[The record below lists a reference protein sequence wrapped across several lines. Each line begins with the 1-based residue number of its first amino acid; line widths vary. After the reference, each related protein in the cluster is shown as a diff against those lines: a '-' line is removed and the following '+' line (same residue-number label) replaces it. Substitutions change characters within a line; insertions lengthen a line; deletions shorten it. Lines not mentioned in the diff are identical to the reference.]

1 MQSNNFFRLAM
12 ALGASQA
19 SRFQTNLFKL
29 IKLCLK
35 DSYPNVITASELA
48 ETIKQNFSLTFSED
62 EIAESIQK
70 NHRSVII
77 NQKEDSLYNEYQL
90 TLEEYQKEIAKDGCT
105 VNIDNFIS
113 DFIEVRREKGED
125 LDFDETKKTIYDFL
139 YFTFT
144 SDAQT
149 VLELIDK
156 SRVAEKTEYSVDET
170 FTPEQARTI
179 NNFLNWKNH
188 KKNEFVL
195 NMISS
200 CFDYCML
207 TVKKDTT
214 SFSDVFYGKQFFLDT
229 NIIFRLAGF
238 NKKERQ
244 RSIVS
249 FIDKCKEANIAFCY
263 TNHTKNE
270 LETSIDYHVD
280 ILSRIL
286 GGRSP
291 ISLKSINALSSR
303 YDNLSFYEEYCEWC
317 KAPKNQVGDYES
329 FKDYLK
335 RKIRKLI
342 YPFKPV
348 EAENFETTESKHFE
362 QLTKSF
368 HDYKQERYKNTYD
381 GAIKVD
387 VNNFL
392 FLLKRNSA
400 GNAMNFMDIKNYFIS
415 ADHCL
420 TEWAEK
426 QRPGTVPVFV
436 LPSVWYSIL
445 LKYQGRTNEDYDAF
459 CQFLNIR
466 IAPERDFHF
475 KEKETMLAYVIDLDE
490 PREIREEV
498 LYDIEKRLSSMG
510 EAPIENPIAFAE
522 ESHQSIVS
530 QKENEARNSERKL
543 ADEKY
548 SKLMEDQKEGFQAQN
563 AKDKNESF
571 KSGQLSGQKKQIY
584 QQAKEY
590 AKRNRII
597 TNDLLWGTFIFLCFA
612 ALILIVHFFILP
624 VSNCEEQLRWL
635 NNRDVVTAIIL
646 AIIGAICGVVSL
658 IIKVN
663 KWLLTDD
670 KAVYDKLINKYG
682 LDDPADQ

>member
-70 NHRSVII
+70 NHRLVII

-90 TLEEYQKEIAKDGCT
+90 TLEEYQKEIAKDGCA
-105 VNIDNFIS
+105 VNIDGFIS
-113 DFIEVRREKGED
+113 RFIEMRKKAGEN

-139 YFTFT
+139 YFTFN

-156 SRVAEKTEYSVDET
+156 NRVTDKTEYSLDES

-188 KKNEFVL
+188 QKNEFVL

-214 SFSDVFYGKQFFLDT
+214 SFSDVFNGKQFFLDT

-244 RSIVS
+244 RSIES
-249 FIDKCKEANIAFCY
+249 FIDKCKEAKIAFCY

-270 LETSIDYHVD
+270 LETSIDYNVD
-280 ILSRIL
+280 VLNRIL
-286 GGRSP
+286 GGKSP
-291 ISLKSINALSSR
+291 ISLKSIKALSSR

-317 KAPKNQVGDYES
+317 KAPKNRAGDYEA

-498 LYDIEKRLSSMG
+498 LYDIEKRLSSIG
-510 EAPIENPIAFAE
+510 EKPIENPIAFAE

-590 AKRNRII
+590 AKRNKII
-597 TNDLLWGTFIFLCFA
+597 VNILLVITIICLLVFA
-612 ALILIVHFFILP
+612 FMLGRYIIIS
-624 VSNCEEQLRWL
+624 SNTELSPNLTWF
-635 NNRDVVTAIIL
+635 NNRDVVIAIIFAVL
-646 AIIGAICGVVSL
+646 GAIGGAASIL
-658 IIKVN
+658 IKVN
-663 KWLLTDD
+663 KWLLTDENE
-670 KAVYDKLINKYG
+670 VYDKLIKKYG
-682 LDDPADQ
+682 LNNPAEQ

>member
-35 DSYPNVITASELA
+35 DNYPNVITAGELA
-48 ETIKQNFSLTFSED
+48 ETIKQNFNLSFSEE
-62 EIAESIQK
+62 EIVDSI
-70 NHRSVII
+70 HRNKKSVII
-77 NQKEDSLYNEYQL
+77 NPKKDHLYNEYQL
-90 TLEEYQKEIAKDGCT
+90 TLEEYQKETAKDDCA

-125 LDFDETKKTIYDFL
+125 LDFKETKKNIYDFL
-139 YFTFT
+139 YFTFN

-156 SRVAEKTEYSVDET
+156 SRVTKKTEYSVDES
-170 FTPEQARTI
+170 FTPEKARTI

-214 SFSDVFYGKQFFLDT
+214 SFSDVFNGKQFFLDT

-238 NKKERQ
+238 NKIERQ

-280 ILSRIL
+280 VLKRIF
-286 GGRSP
+286 GGKSP

-303 YDNLSFYEEYCEWC
+303 YDNLSFYEEYCDWC
-317 KAPKNQVGDYES
+317 KAPKNRAGDYET

-348 EAENFETTESKHFE
+348 EADNFETTDKNRFE

-392 FLLKRNSA
+392 FLQKMNSP

-466 IAPERDFHF
+466 IAPERDFRF
-475 KEKETMLAYVIDLDE
+475 KEKEMMLAYVIDLDE

-498 LYDIEKRLSSMG
+498 LYDIEKRLSSMK
-510 EAPIENPIAFAE
+510 EEPIENPISFAE
-522 ESHQSIVS
+522 ESHQSIVR
-530 QKENEARNSERKL
+530 QKENEARDSERKI

-548 SKLMEDQKEGFQAQN
+548 SKLIEDQKAGFQAQN
-563 AKDKNESF
+563 EKDKNESF
-571 KSGQLSGQKKQIY
+571 KSGQLSGQKTQIF
-584 QQAKEY
+584 QQAKER
-590 AKRNRII
+590 AKRNKII
-597 TNDLLWGTFIFLCFA
+597 VNILLVITIFFLVVSVGMF
-612 ALILIVHFFILP
+612 VFHFFIIPNTNL
-624 VSNCEEQLRWL
+624 SQQLLWF
-635 NNRDVVTAIIL
+635 NGRDVVIAIIIFILGLIGGL
-646 AIIGAICGVVSL
+646 ASIL
-658 IIKVN
+658 IKVN
-663 KWLLTDD
+663 KWLLTDED
-670 KAVYDKLINKYG
+670 EMYDKLLKKYG
-682 LDDPADQ
+682 LNNPIE

>member
-19 SRFQTNLFKL
+19 SKFQTNLFKL

-48 ETIKQNFSLTFSED
+48 ETIKQNFSLSFSEE
-62 EIAESIQK
+62 EIVDSI
-70 NHRSVII
+70 HRNKKAVIT
-77 NQKEDSLYNEYQL
+77 NSKKDRLYNEYQL
-90 TLEEYQKEIAKDGCT
+90 TLEEYQKETAKDDCA

-139 YFTFT
+139 YFTFN

-156 SRVAEKTEYSVDET
+156 NRVTEKTEYSVDES

-179 NNFLNWKNH
+179 NNFLNWKH
-188 KKNEFVL
+188 QKKNEFVL

-214 SFSDVFYGKQFFLDT
+214 SFSDVFNGKQFFLDT

-238 NKKERQ
+238 NKLERQ

-280 ILSRIL
+280 VLKRIL
-286 GGRSP
+286 GGKSP
-291 ISLKSINALSSR
+291 ISLKSVNALSSR
-303 YDNLSFYEEYCEWC
+303 YDNLSFYEEYCDWC
-317 KAPKNQVGDYES
+317 KAPKNRAGDYET

-348 EAENFETTESKHFE
+348 EAENFETTDKNRFE

-392 FLLKRNSA
+392 FLQKMNSF

-498 LYDIEKRLSSMG
+498 LYDIEKRLSSMK
-510 EAPIENPIAFAE
+510 EVPIENPISFAE
-522 ESHQSIVS
+522 ESHQSIVR
-530 QKENEARNSERKL
+530 QKENEARESERKK
-543 ADEKY
+543 ADDKY
-548 SKLMEDQKEGFQAQN
+548 SKLMENQKAGLQAQN
-563 AKDKNESF
+563 EKDKEESF
-571 KSGQLSGQKKQIY
+571 KSGQMSGQKKQIS
-584 QQAKEY
+584 QQAKERV
-590 AKRNRII
+590 KRNKI
-597 TNDLLWGTFIFLCFA
+597 
-612 ALILIVHFFILP
+612 
-624 VSNCEEQLRWL
+624 
-635 NNRDVVTAIIL
+635 RDYPKS
-646 AIIGAICGVVSL
+646 C
-658 IIKVN
+658 VN
-663 KWLLTDD
+663 L
-670 KAVYDKLINKYG
+670 
-682 LDDPADQ
+682 